1 MILSPSGVTLGIFV
15 LLAVPFAVSFAQE
28 RSNASPETAAV
39 KKAAVG
45 FIEPF
50 NRHDPHAVAM
60 AFTEDADLTSVRGV
74 TAHGRKEI
82 EQFYAGV
89 FAGRLKS
96 AHRTASVTSVR
107 FLAPAIASVDADW
120 EITGSKA
127 DDGSDLPL
135 RKGILTVIVTKQNGE
150 WLVAV
155 FHELELTPAK

>member
-1 MILSPSGVTLGIFV
+1 VILSLTSATLGLFAF
-15 LLAVPFAVSFAQE
+15 LTFPFAISLAQE
-28 RSNASPETAAV
+28 QPNASPEIAAV

-45 FIEPF
+45 FIDPF

-107 FLAPAIASVDADW
+107 FLARDIASVDADW